1 MSQVDVGIVSY
12 TVSADFIAT
21 VGADF
26 DSEGVDDAVLAEL
39 NTLVPEGVVV
49 HRNGRAFADESVA
62 EEARKIDWD
71 ALLKRIDVEQIMSEH
86 PTKR

>member
-26 DSEGVDDAVLAEL
+26 DSEAVDDAVLAQL
-39 NTLVPEGVVV
+39 NSMVPEGVVV

-62 EEARKIDWD
+62 DEARNIDWA
-71 ALLKRIDVEQIMSEH
+71 ALLKRIDVEQIMSEN
-86 PTKR
+86 PPRR

>member
-1 MSQVDVGIVSY
+1 MSQIDVGIVSY
-12 TVSADFIAT
+12 TVSADYIAA

-39 NTLVPEGVVV
+39 NRLVPEGVVV

-62 EEARKIDWD
+62 GEARKIDWD
-71 ALLKRIDVEQIMSEH
+71 ALLKRIDVNQILSEH
-86 PTKR
+86 PPRR